1 MKLTKRSAA
10 ENAGP
15 DSPTPG
21 QAVPNETIEPA
32 PASAGSRPAAVE
44 VATVVARPRSRRLAR
59 PADDC
64 VREGLLKGKKALVFG
79 VANDHSI
86 AWGIAKALYDQGADV
101 GFSSMASL
109 IKRRVRPLAAS
120 IGSTFVEACD
130 VRDDAEIKHVFDRW
144 KAREGNLDI
153 LVHAVAFAEKEDL
166 VGHFADTSRNGFHTA
181 FDISVY
187 SLIAMAREARPY
199 MKPGSSIM
207 SMTYYGAE
215 KVMPHYNIMGVAKAA
230 LEAST
235 RYLAADLGPDGIRVN
250 AISAGPIR
258 TLSAH
263 GIAGFRT
270 MYSAFAD
277 VGFSSMASLIK
288 RRVRPLAASI
298 GATFV
303 EGCDVRDDDEVKK
316 VFERW
321 HAKNGDLDILVHAV
335 AYAEKEDL
343 AGHFADTS
351 RSGFH
356 TAFDISVYSLIA
368 MAREARPY
376 MKPGSSI
383 MTMTYYGAEK
393 VVPHYNVMGVAKA
406 ALEATTRY
414 LAADLGP
421 TGIRVNAI
429 SAGPVR
435 TLSAHGIA
443 GFRTMHNAFA
453 DVTPLRSHITIED
466 VAGTAVYLA
475 SPLSGQTTGE
485 VIYVDGGFNILGVPT
500 PQV

>member
-1 MKLTKRSAA
+1 MRLKRTAGSAEKAASADQAGSSATPAIDAPAETVATASTGSAA
-10 ENAGP
+10 A
-15 DSPTPG
+15 
-21 QAVPNETIEPA
+21 A
-32 PASAGSRPAAVE
+32 AAVE
-44 VATVVARPRSRRLAR
+44 AMPTAVARPRARRLAR

-64 VREGLLKGKKALVFG
+64 DREGLLKGRKALVFG

-86 AWGIAKALYDQGADV
+86 AWGIAKALYDQGAEV
-101 GFSSMASL
+101 GFSSMSSL

-120 IGSTFVEACD
+120 IGS
-130 VRDDAEIKHVFDRW
+130 H
-144 KAREGNLDI
+144 
-153 LVHAVAFAEKEDL
+153 
-166 VGHFADTSRNGFHTA
+166 
-181 FDISVY
+181 
-187 SLIAMAREARPY
+187 
-199 MKPGSSIM
+199 
-207 SMTYYGAE
+207 
-215 KVMPHYNIMGVAKAA
+215 
-230 LEAST
+230 
-235 RYLAADLGPDGIRVN
+235 
-250 AISAGPIR
+250 
-258 TLSAH
+258 
-263 GIAGFRT
+263 
-270 MYSAFAD
+270 
-277 VGFSSMASLIK
+277 
-288 RRVRPLAASI
+288 
-298 GATFV
+298 FV
-303 EGCDVRDDDEVKK
+303 EGCDVRDDDEIKR
-316 VFERW
+316 VFEHWAAREG
-321 HAKNGDLDILVHAV
+321 NLDILVHAV

-351 RSGFH
+351 RDGFH

-406 ALEATTRY
+406 ALEASTRY

-421 TGIRVNAI
+421 SGIRINAI

-443 GFRTMHNAFA
+443 GFKTMYGAFA

-485 VIYVDGGFNILGVPT
+485 TIYVDGGFNILGMPVAE
-500 PQV
+500 

>member
-1 MKLTKRSAA
+1 MKLKRKASAA
-10 ENAGP
+10 EEKP
-15 DSPTPG
+15 EVESIPG
-21 QAVPNETIEPA
+21 AN
-32 PASAGSRPAAVE
+32 SAGSIAADVSTAAAEASTAAAAAATTAVATAAAAAPTTAVAPTLAVGSIAAAVE
-44 VATVVARPRSRRLAR
+44 APTIVAPVSVQKPRVSRRLAR

-64 VREGLLKGKKALVFG
+64 ERDGLLKGKKALVFG

-120 IGSTFVEACD
+120 IGSTFVE
-130 VRDDAEIKHVFDRW
+130 
-144 KAREGNLDI
+144 
-153 LVHAVAFAEKEDL
+153 
-166 VGHFADTSRNGFHTA
+166 
-181 FDISVY
+181 
-187 SLIAMAREARPY
+187 
-199 MKPGSSIM
+199 
-207 SMTYYGAE
+207 
-215 KVMPHYNIMGVAKAA
+215 
-230 LEAST
+230 
-235 RYLAADLGPDGIRVN
+235 
-250 AISAGPIR
+250 
-258 TLSAH
+258 
-263 GIAGFRT
+263 
-270 MYSAFAD
+270 
-277 VGFSSMASLIK
+277 
-288 RRVRPLAASI
+288 
-298 GATFV
+298 
-303 EGCDVRDDDEVKK
+303 GCDVRDDDEVRR

-321 HAKNGDLDILVHAV
+321 HAREGNLDILVHAV

-351 RSGFH
+351 RAGFH

-368 MAREARPY
+368 MTREARRY

-393 VVPHYNVMGVAKA
+393 VVPHYNVMGVAKS

-429 SAGPVR
+429 SAGPIR

-443 GFRTMHNAFA
+443 GFRLMYGGFK
-453 DVTPLRSHITIED
+453 DVTPLRSNITIED

-475 SPLSGQTTGE
+475 SDLSRQTTGE
-485 VIYVDGGFNILGVPT
+485 TIYVDGGFNILGLPVADETSEPGD
-500 PQV
+500 